1 MDLLVINIWS
11 LFSELHCRDNRTA
24 KLLLGKS
31 GACLSPCQNA
41 CFKSFQNRQK
51 KKDVRKCIYLGCI
64 MLLARKLWEG
74 FVGKEVEI
82 SSCKKTGIQIYNFL
96 KFCSLEIDVIF
107 KWPSPLTEQHDRAF
121 MTSSWNEHLSK
132 GLKSD
137 FFFSLLSDSLPVA
150 FLMDLQYNIWRSK
163 QNFNFLGAKVT
174 SFSWYENEEQ

>member
-31 GACLSPCQNA
+31 EACLSPCQNA

-64 MLLARKLWEG
+64 LLLARKLWEG

-82 SSCKKTGIQIYNFL
+82 SSCKKTRIQIYNFF

-137 FFFSLLSDSLPVA
+137 FFFFIKWLSPSCFPNGFTVQHLKVETK
-150 FLMDLQYNIWRSK
+150 FQLFRS
-163 QNFNFLGAKVT
+163 
-174 SFSWYENEEQ
+174 